1 MTATGHSA
9 KEKGATNVKKKKR
22 LFVSLSL
29 CGALLATVGVI
40 LLAMPGCKPAPP
52 DRDSHEDGTSASSV
66 NEICV
71 FGDTEREHFLIY
83 FKSSIH
89 EDTLTGNETPVETAR
104 IKKKN
109 AKIRD
114 YTAYVENLYGKSMPK
129 EEFDA
134 HYRYLAEAIAEIY
147 KLDERLTPEKQLALR
162 AGYLAGVIDE
172 DLYYARIT
180 RVGFE
185 GGFIGET
192 NRDIPLMEESH
203 EKLQG
208 LYDAL
213 ENHTLI
219 FEDALE
225 KYAAAVD
232 LLKVGNP
239 TLYKMEK
246 EKENRKPIESLME
259 KPAYAPPPRNASKTM
274 A

>member
-1 MTATGHSA
+1 MINGDSNQSLCKGKGGDECE
-9 KEKGATNVKKKKR
+9 KEKTAHC
-22 LFVSLSL
+22 LF
-29 CGALLATVGVI
+29 CALLATVGAV
-40 LLAMPGCKPAPP
+40 LLAMPGCKPVPP
-52 DRDSHEDGTSASSV
+52 DRDSHEDGTSASTV

-114 YTAYVENLYGKSMPK
+114 YKAYVENLYGKSMPK

-147 KLDERLTPEKQLALR
+147 KLDERLTPEKQLADR

-180 RVGFE
+180 RLGFE

-192 NRDIPLMEESH
+192 NRNIPMMEEAH
-203 EKLQG
+203 EKLRG

-246 EKENRKPIESLME
+246 ENRKPIESLME
-259 KPAYAPPPRNASKTM
+259 EPAYAPPPRNASKTM